1 MDRHDMTLSFAGD
14 VEVVTSREGGHPPEF
29 FARRIVDRLIYI
41 GDSAPDPLRDQAYA
55 YRDQMYAVV
64 LAGLKA
70 AIESDRAY
78 RTKGE

>member
-1 MDRHDMTLSFAGD
+1 MDRYDMIISSAGD
-14 VEVVTSREGGHPPEF
+14 VEVVTSHEGGHPPEF
-29 FARRIVDRLIYI
+29 FAQRIVDRLIYI
-41 GDSAPDPLRDQAYA
+41 GDSAPAPIRDQAYA
-55 YRDQMYAVV
+55 YRDQMLAVV